1 MTHGVVE
8 LRSASDID
16 RLRCQ
21 SLPRRAR
28 FRVVFELLEP
38 TRRASFERLLDKH
51 SRACGCEAG
60 AIALFVT
67 ALGEA
72 AFVSVNYQT
81 VIARPL
87 LHGSLALLALGVA
100 MALGKALGLGFA
112 RLRLR
117 SVLASLRREIS

>member
-1 MTHGVVE
+1 VTHWIVE
-8 LRSASDID
+8 LRSVTDID
-16 RLRCQ
+16 RLRTQ
-21 SLPRRAR
+21 GLPRRAR
-28 FRVVFELLEP
+28 FRIAFELEP
-38 TRRASFERLLDKH
+38 TRRASWERRLDKY

-60 AIALFVT
+60 AIALFAT
-67 ALGEA
+67 AFGQA

-81 VIARPL
+81 VVARPL